1 MSILKETDDN
11 KVCITKLCQNNPG
24 CVMSL
29 MELAEH
35 YGTVRNPHI
44 EDLGLFHLLDE
55 FEIYGTEIYI
65 LWNDKCNQDIEKFIL
80 LIRATQFNI
89 VTLKNLKR
97 MAEDQ
102 MRKFNFSDKDF
113 ELIEDQVKDALG
125 DAL

>member
-1 MSILKETDDN
+1 MPILKETDDN
-11 KVCITKLCQNNPG
+11 KACISRLCQSNPG
-24 CVMSL
+24 CIRSL
-29 MELAEH
+29 VELVEC
-35 YGTVRNPHI
+35 YGPVHNPHI
-44 EDLGLFHLLDE
+44 EALGLFHLLDE

-102 MRKFNFSDKDF
+102 RRQFNFTDKDF
-113 ELIEDQVKDALG
+113 ELIKDQVKDALE
-125 DAL
+125 